1 MFSLAEHKLDG
12 RFSILYNMFKWIEQS
27 VQLNKHICS
36 GGLNIMVEKE
46 DNLKLISVETGEV
59 FANAEDAQKARER
72 YLDDLEE
79 KRLKKNSNFI
89 QVTKTVGTS
98 VINQAIAENAV
109 SVQILMF
116 FLENMNNQNAI
127 MVSQKTLTEVLGKS
141 RTTIYNALKYLDSNG
156 IVATGKIGTANTYI
170 VNPEVAW
177 QNSYQAKKY
186 VKFNGA
192 ILLGKTENEELF
204 KKFNKTNFASIPK
217 IEAQKDKN
225 EA

>member
-1 MFSLAEHKLDG
+1 MYSGVEHMD
-12 RFSILYNMFKWIEQS
+12 
-27 VQLNKHICS
+27 
-36 GGLNIMVEKE
+36 EKQ
-46 DNLKLISVETGEV
+46 DNLKMISIETGEV
-59 FANAEDAQKARER
+59 FSSAEDAQKAHER
-72 YLDDLEE
+72 YLNELEE
-79 KRLKKNSNFI
+79 KRLKKNSSFV
-89 QVTKTVGTS
+89 QLTKSVGTS

-177 QNSYQAKKY
+177 QNSHQAKKY

-192 ILLGKTENEELF
+192 ILLGETENKELF
-204 KKFNKTNFASIPK
+204 EKFNKTKFASIPK
-217 IEAQKDKN
+217 IEAQKQKN

>member
-1 MFSLAEHKLDG
+1 
-12 RFSILYNMFKWIEQS
+12 
-27 VQLNKHICS
+27 
-36 GGLNIMVEKE
+36 MVEKE

-59 FANAEDAQKARER
+59 FASAEDAQKARER

-141 RTTIYNALKYLDSNG
+141 RTTVYNALKYLDSNG